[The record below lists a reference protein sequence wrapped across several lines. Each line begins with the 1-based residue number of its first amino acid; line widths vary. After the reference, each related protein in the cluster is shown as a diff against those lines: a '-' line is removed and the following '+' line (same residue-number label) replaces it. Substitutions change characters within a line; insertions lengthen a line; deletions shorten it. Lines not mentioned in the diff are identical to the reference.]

1 MRRRPRAVPGLA
13 LVLGAMLVLAGCDDD
28 PQETSVTPA
37 VGEVG
42 TDDGAEGDAGED
54 VAQDAAPVEPP
65 TEPME
70 LELAAGERSV
80 TADGSTIR
88 VEGDRAAFVL
98 PTGNIAC
105 VLTSESA
112 TCQIDEKS
120 YSVSQDEMVPDLVGP
135 CDPAEADAMRTIAES
150 GAWTC
155 VAEDLIGAASLTAG
169 GWWEPE
175 VDRDTLEVDGI
186 RVAVLP
192 YGERIQVGPVWCE
205 SSEAGV
211 TCANPELNGRRFQLS
226 RSSYGYDRTA

>member
-1 MRRRPRAVPGLA
+1 MRPRRRRGPALA
-13 LVLGAMLVLAGCDDD
+13 LAVGAMLALAGCDDD
-28 PQETSVTPA
+28 PQEAPATPTDA
-37 VGEVG
+37 AG
-42 TDDGAEGDAGED
+42 TEGAGGED
-54 VAQDAAPVEPP
+54 AARSAAPVAPP

-70 LELAAGERSV
+70 LELAAGERSA

-105 VLTSESA
+105 VLTEQSA
-112 TCQIDEKS
+112 TCQIAEKS
-120 YSVSQDEMVPDLVGP
+120 YTVSEAEMVPDLVGP
-135 CDPAEADAMRTIAES
+135 CSPADANAMRTIEES

-155 VAEDLIGAASLTAG
+155 VSEDLVSDAGLTAG

-175 VDRDTLEVDGI
+175 VDRDTLEVDGV

-192 YGERIQVGPVWCE
+192 YGQRIEVGPVWCE

-211 TCANPELNGRRFQLS
+211 TCANPELNGRRFVLS
-226 RSSYGYDRTA
+226 RGSFAYDRSA